1 MAAEVFI
8 AWQAKN
14 ANPLFRV
21 ANHPDAVTNIARR
34 HIFLDKAGI
43 ADFHDILPFFKVKRG
58 WFGIALNAAGKS
70 YLNRAV
76 LDKQAVYHEACAS
89 GGLQGSGHGMLAGTL
104 FSGVH
109 PLSLI
114 SFPHFISPA
123 SVAVRF

>member
-34 HIFLDKAGI
+34 QIFLDKAGI

-58 WFGIALNAAGKS
+58 WFGIAFNAAGKS

-89 GGLQGSGHGMLAGTL
+89 GGLQGSGHGMLACTL
-104 FSGVH
+104 SSGWC
-109 PLSLI
+109 PQSLI
-114 SFPHFISPA
+114 SLSHSVSPA
-123 SVAVRF
+123 AVGVRY